1 MKVQA
6 PTRSVNGNRYQ
17 LKSRTDSPQQQTPTP
32 PRSPMKALPTAPD
45 PITRVAA
52 SQKYIKT
59 SVSRSPLPS
68 PFLNQETMEH
78 DKLATRDE
86 YALRA
91 KSPNQ
96 TVPSQSPEPT
106 RPSKNQ
112 KPSLATKISQT
123 FRPLRSP
130 EPPRS
135 TDSPEPKRARIG
147 SDAERRVKS
156 PEPGR
161 SAISP
166 GPASAAMNPESLRAT
181 RNQNLSIPR
190 DSPEP
195 VRSVHSPS
203 PVPGDYWVEEATAF
217 EDRAR
222 SPNPANSS
230 RTPVQIKAQMNGQS
244 ESPIP
249 ERAPSRR
256 TSLTKRTRDFLR
268 KKPSFTREQDADSL
282 SAVNLPIQSPSA
294 EHTPA
299 KRPASPV
306 TTTIVRRT
314 SSRTAK
320 AMSMSTYSA
329 SPISPTDSSET
340 PPVREASPI
349 LIRNGK
355 PVPAQSSYGVLSLQP
370 MRAMS
375 PLEHPA
381 MTLDAAKEQASNV
394 PGKNTIPL
402 TSITRTRNNSDNTEG
417 IVNSNHPLLQT
428 ARHTRYARN
437 TNGDLPL
444 RHYHSQGAFTHSN
457 PDLTHGRSDE
467 MRPPKR
473 SSSLFYNPKTRLVA
487 SPEPNRSRFATPTQN
502 SRPQNQMSQSPLAIA
517 HVTSENIASAE
528 SELGVH
534 PAHRTHDPAS
544 ASTAVSSPSF
554 STGSSLTEQGATPP
568 PIATTREPQQ
578 TNPGAASP
586 TMSPPSR
593 FAPLPPS
600 QLQKQ
605 PQVTTE
611 AVSEHDW
618 QPHHQPQRSIDSS
631 SSPLVLNDPKSKTTA
646 TSNTP
651 VYLNPAS
658 SSALIEFLAS
668 TPPQSPPHP
677 GTKLNRDLTHSPA
690 LPSPTGVFF
699 NRPFIPNG
707 YQDGQASPPPPA
719 PGSRSMIH
727 LGRVNS
733 GDLQSEKAKKG
744 WKKMFGVG
752 KSAKKTNLFNGGK
765 SVNGKKKKI
774 DISKGCDAN
783 NAMLNEVD
791 AGPKGI
797 NPTDMRSDGGFVG
810 MGPDGNW
817 ISRKNF
823 VKK

>member
-1 MKVQA
+1 MKVQV

-17 LKSRTDSPQQQTPTP
+17 LKSRTDSPHQQNPTP

-68 PFLNQETMEH
+68 PLLNQETMEH
-78 DKLATRDE
+78 NKLAMRDE

-96 TVPSQSPEPT
+96 IVPSQSPEPT

-135 TDSPEPKRARIG
+135 TDSPEPKRARLG
-147 SDAERRVKS
+147 SGAERLVRS

-161 SAISP
+161 SAKSP
-166 GPASAAMNPESLRAT
+166 EPASAAMNPELLRAT
-181 RNQNLSIPR
+181 RNQNLSIPS

-195 VRSVHSPS
+195 VRRIHSPS
-203 PVPGDYWVEEATAF
+203 PVPSDYWTEETTAP
-217 EDRAR
+217 ENGAR
-222 SPNPANSS
+222 SPDPATSS
-230 RTPVQIKAQMNGQS
+230 RAPVQIIAQIDGQS
-244 ESPIP
+244 KLPMP

-268 KKPSFTREQDADSL
+268 KKPSFTREQDEESL
-282 SAVNLPIQSPSA
+282 SAVYLPIQSPSV
-294 EHTPA
+294 EHTPV

-314 SSRTAK
+314 SSRTAR
-320 AMSMSTYSA
+320 AMSISTYSA
-329 SPISPTDSSET
+329 SPTEINET
-340 PPVREASPI
+340 PPFREASPV

-355 PVPAQSSYGVLSLQP
+355 PVPAQRSYSVLSLHS
-370 MRAMS
+370 MRPTS
-375 PLEHPA
+375 PLAHPA
-381 MTLDAAKEQASNV
+381 MTLDAAKVQVSDAL
-394 PGKNTIPL
+394 GKNTMSPA
-402 TSITRTRNNSDNTEG
+402 SIMKTRNSSDNTEG
-417 IVNSNHPLLQT
+417 NVNTNHPLLQT
-428 ARHTRYARN
+428 ARHTRFARN

-457 PDLTHGRSDE
+457 PDLIHGGSDE
-467 MRPPKR
+467 IRPHKR
-473 SSSLFYNPKTRLVA
+473 SSSLLYNLNPRLVT
-487 SPEPNRSRFATPTQN
+487 SPEPNRSRSATPTQGLQIFEPP
-502 SRPQNQMSQSPLAIA
+502 SQMSQSHAAIA
-517 HVTSENIASAE
+517 HVNHENTASAE
-528 SELGVH
+528 SELGIH

-554 STGSSLTEQGATPP
+554 STGSSLIEHGATPP
-568 PIATTREPQQ
+568 PIAITRESQQ
-578 TNPGAASP
+578 ARSRAASP

-600 QLQKQ
+600 QLQKE

-618 QPHHQPQRSIDSS
+618 QPQHQTQRSTDSS
-631 SSPLVLNDPKSKTTA
+631 SSPLVSTDPKFKTTA
-646 TSNTP
+646 TNDTP
-651 VYLNPAS
+651 FYLNPAS
-658 SSALIEFLAS
+658 STAVIDFLAS

-677 GTKLNRDLTHSPA
+677 GTKLNRDLTRSPA
-690 LPSPTGVFF
+690 LPSPTGAFF
-699 NRPFIPNG
+699 NRPFIPNN

-727 LGRVNS
+727 LRRVNS
-733 GDLQSEKAKKG
+733 GDRDREKAKKG
-744 WKKMFGVG
+744 WKKMFSVG
-752 KSAKKTNLFNGGK
+752 KGAKKTKALNGGK
-765 SVNGKKKKI
+765 AVNGKKTKVV
-774 DISKGCDAN
+774 ISKGGDVN
-783 NAMLNEVD
+783 DVTLNEVD
-791 AGPKGI
+791 AGLKGA
-797 NPTDMRSDGGFVG
+797 NHMGMRSDGGFVG
-810 MGPDGNW
+810 MGLDGNW

-823 VKK
+823 VKM